1 MRGLFVVVDI
11 WLILEW
17 SERSGRNK
25 MTPETTIHSI
35 NLIVSNP
42 KVRNGRPYI
51 AGTTIT
57 VADIAIAMVYHQLDA
72 SGIADYFRID
82 LEKVHAALAYY
93 YANRDAMD
101 EQIRALIKQGASF
114 AEGNIPQIY

>member
-1 MRGLFVVVDI
+1 M
-11 WLILEW
+11 
-17 SERSGRNK
+17 

-42 KVRNGRPYI
+42 NVRNGRPYI

-57 VADIAIAMVYHQLDA
+57 VADIAIAMISHRLDA
-72 SGIADYFRID
+72 AGIAEYFRIGHD
-82 LEKVHAALAYY
+82 KVHAALAYY

-101 EQIRALIKQGASF
+101 DQIRALIKQGARF
-114 AEGNIPQIY
+114 AEDA